1 MSPEKGLRESP
12 EKGLRERKKEQTR
25 AAIAHAAVGL
35 FLERGYDHVSIADIA
50 AAAGVAKM
58 TVTNYFPAKEDLVI
72 SAGGSVVPD
81 LAGVVRGRRPGEPVL
96 AALLRFVRAELDAR
110 AEWTA
115 LHDGVTQFTR
125 MSMAS
130 PALSEAFARKWDGL
144 QADLAQALEEATRP
158 GAARDNGTGPEGAGP
173 EGAGPEG
180 AGPEGAGPEGAGPE
194 GAGAEGAGTEGA
206 TSRGAAPVTGA
217 NAIPGGEMTLRVMKL
232 LQNGEATESEL
243 AELTGWMTMSRV
255 RAQIAAAQITGTLR
269 MLTGANLIRQVAG
282 LSADATAAQSH
293 AETTAAFE
301 MLESG
306 LGRLYG

>member
-1 MSPEKGLRESP
+1 MAP

-35 FLERGYDHVSIADIA
+35 FLESGYDHVSIADIA

-72 SAGGSVVPD
+72 SAGAAVVPD
-81 LAGVVRGRRPGEPVL
+81 LVAVVRNRRPGETVL

-115 LHDGVTQFTR
+115 LHDGVTQFAR

-130 PALSEAFARKWDGL
+130 PALSEAFARVWDRL
-144 QADLAQALEEATRP
+144 QADLAQALDEISVGGQAPAGEERS
-158 GAARDNGTGPEGAGP
+158 GTSPA
-173 EGAGPEG
+173 
-180 AGPEGAGPEGAGPE
+180 
-194 GAGAEGAGTEGA
+194 
-206 TSRGAAPVTGA
+206 TGA
-217 NAIPGGEMTLRVMKL
+217 DAIPGGEMTVRMMKL
-232 LQNGEATESEL
+232 IWNGEATESER
-243 AELTGWMTMSRV
+243 AELTAAMTLSRF
-255 RAQIAAAQITGTLR
+255 RAHVAAAQITGALR
-269 MLTGANLIRQVAG
+269 ALTETNLIRQAAG
-282 LSADATAAQSH
+282 LSADQTAAQSH

-306 LGRLYG
+306 LGRLYS

>member
-1 MSPEKGLRESP
+1 LYDRVMSP

-25 AAIAHAAVGL
+25 AAIAHTAVGL

-72 SAGGSVVPD
+72 SAGVSVVPD
-81 LAGVVRGRRPGEPVL
+81 LAAVVRNRRADETVL
-96 AALLRFVRAELDAR
+96 GALLRFVRAELDRR

-130 PALSEAFARKWDGL
+130 TGLSEAFARRWDGL
-144 QADLAQALEEATRP
+144 QADLARALEEVARP
-158 GAARDNGTGPEGAGP
+158 GPARDTGDAGDTGDGAARRSPA
-173 EGAGPEG
+173 
-180 AGPEGAGPEGAGPE
+180 
-194 GAGAEGAGTEGA
+194 
-206 TSRGAAPVTGA
+206 TGA
-217 NAIPGGEMTLRVMKL
+217 NAVPGGEMTLRVMKL
-232 LQNGEATESEL
+232 LHDGAATEPEL
-243 AELTGWMTMSRV
+243 AELAGWITMPRL
-255 RAQIAAAQITGTLR
+255 RAQVAAAQIAGTLR
-269 MLTGANLIRQVAG
+269 TLTGANLIRQVAG

>member
-1 MSPEKGLRESP
+1 MAP

-35 FLERGYDHVSIADIA
+35 FLERGYDQVSIADIA

-72 SAGGSVVPD
+72 SAGASVVPD
-81 LAGVVRGRRPGEPVL
+81 LAAVVRGRRAGETVL
-96 AALLRFVRAELDAR
+96 GALLRFVRAELDRR

-125 MSMAS
+125 MSLAS
-130 PALSEAFARKWDGL
+130 VGLSEAFARRWDGL
-144 QADLAQALEEATRP
+144 QADLAQALEEAGRP
-158 GAARDNGTGPEGAGP
+158 GPAEDTGRGRDAADSAARRSPA
-173 EGAGPEG
+173 
-180 AGPEGAGPEGAGPE
+180 
-194 GAGAEGAGTEGA
+194 
-206 TSRGAAPVTGA
+206 TGA
-217 NAIPGGEMTLRVMKL
+217 NAVPANAVPGGEMTLRIMKL
-232 LQNGEATESEL
+232 LHDDEATEPEL
-243 AELTGWMTMSRV
+243 AELAGWITMPRL
-255 RAQIAAAQITGTLR
+255 RAQVAAAQIAGTLR
-269 MLTGANLIRQVAG
+269 TLTGANLIRQVAG

-306 LGRLYG
+306 LGRLFG

>member
-1 MSPEKGLRESP
+1 MAP

-35 FLERGYDHVSIADIA
+35 FLERGYDQVSIADIA

-72 SAGGSVVPD
+72 SAAASVVPD
-81 LAGVVRGRRPGEPVL
+81 LAAVVRDRRPGETVL
-96 AALLRFVRAELDAR
+96 GALLRFVRAELDRR

-130 PALSEAFARKWDGL
+130 VGLSEAFARRWDGL
-144 QADLAQALEEATRP
+144 QADLAQALEEAGRP
-158 GAARDNGTGPEGAGP
+158 GPAENTGGGGDAADSAARRSPA
-173 EGAGPEG
+173 
-180 AGPEGAGPEGAGPE
+180 
-194 GAGAEGAGTEGA
+194 
-206 TSRGAAPVTGA
+206 TGA
-217 NAIPGGEMTLRVMKL
+217 NAVPGGEMTLRIMKL
-232 LQNGEATESEL
+232 LHDDEATEPEL
-243 AELTGWMTMSRV
+243 AELAGWITMPRL
-255 RAQIAAAQITGTLR
+255 RAQVAAAQIAGTLR
-269 MLTGANLIRQVAG
+269 TLTGANLIRQVAG

-301 MLESG
+301 MLEAG
-306 LGRLYG
+306 LGRLFG

>member
-1 MSPEKGLRESP
+1 MAP

-35 FLERGYDHVSIADIA
+35 FLERGYDQVSIADIA

-72 SAGGSVVPD
+72 SAAASVVPD
-81 LAGVVRGRRPGEPVL
+81 LAAVVRGRRPGETVL
-96 AALLRFVRAELDAR
+96 GALLRFVRAELDRR

-130 PALSEAFARKWDGL
+130 VGLSEAFARRWDGL
-144 QADLAQALEEATRP
+144 QADLAQALEETGRP
-158 GAARDNGTGPEGAGP
+158 GPAGDTGAGDTGDSAARRSPA
-173 EGAGPEG
+173 
-180 AGPEGAGPEGAGPE
+180 
-194 GAGAEGAGTEGA
+194 
-206 TSRGAAPVTGA
+206 TGA
-217 NAIPGGEMTLRVMKL
+217 NAVPGGEMTLRIMKL
-232 LQNGEATESEL
+232 LHDDEATEPEL
-243 AELTGWMTMSRV
+243 AELAGWITMPRL
-255 RAQIAAAQITGTLR
+255 RAQVAAAQITGTLR
-269 MLTGANLIRQVAG
+269 TLTGANLIRQVAG

-306 LGRLYG
+306 LGRLFG

>member
-1 MSPEKGLRESP
+1 MAQHDDGHAH
-12 EKGLRERKKEQTR
+12 Q
-25 AAIAHAAVGL
+25 AAATQALQAAEGDQL
-35 FLERGYDHVSIADIA
+35 SIADIA

-96 AALLRFVRAELDAR
+96 AALLRFVRGELDAR

-115 LHDGVTQFTR
+115 LHDGVAQFTR

-130 PALSEAFARKWDGL
+130 TALSEAFARQWDRL
-144 QADLAQALEEATRP
+144 QADLARALEEVAEP
-158 GAARDNGTGPEGAGP
+158 GAAEDHE
-173 EGAGPEG
+173 
-180 AGPEGAGPEGAGPE
+180 
-194 GAGAEGAGTEGA
+194 TE
-206 TSRGAAPVTGA
+206 SRGPAPATGA
-217 NAIPGGEMTLRVMKL
+217 NAILGGEMTLRVMKL
-232 LQNGEATESEL
+232 LHNGAVTEPEL
-243 AELTGWMTMSRV
+243 AELAGWITLSRL
-255 RAQIAAAQITGTLR
+255 RAQVAAAQIAGTLR
-269 MLTGANLIRQVAG
+269 TLTGANLIRQAAG

-306 LGRLYG
+306 LGRRYG

>member
-1 MSPEKGLRESP
+1 MAP

-35 FLERGYDHVSIADIA
+35 FLERGYDQVSIADIA

-72 SAGGSVVPD
+72 SAAASVVPD
-81 LAGVVRGRRPGEPVL
+81 LAAVVRGRRPGETVL
-96 AALLRFVRAELDAR
+96 GALLRFVRAELDRR

-130 PALSEAFARKWDGL
+130 VGLSEAFARRWDGL
-144 QADLAQALEEATRP
+144 QADLAQALEETGRP
-158 GAARDNGTGPEGAGP
+158 GPAGDTGAGDTGDAGDAADSAARRSPA
-173 EGAGPEG
+173 
-180 AGPEGAGPEGAGPE
+180 
-194 GAGAEGAGTEGA
+194 
-206 TSRGAAPVTGA
+206 TGA
-217 NAIPGGEMTLRVMKL
+217 NAVPGGEMTLRIMKL
-232 LQNGEATESEL
+232 LHDDEATEPEL
-243 AELTGWMTMSRV
+243 AELAGWITMPRL
-255 RAQIAAAQITGTLR
+255 RAQVAAAQITGTLR
-269 MLTGANLIRQVAG
+269 TLTGANLIRQVAG

-306 LGRLYG
+306 LGRLFG

>member
-1 MSPEKGLRESP
+1 MAP

-72 SAGGSVVPD
+72 SAGASVVPD
-81 LAGVVRGRRPGEPVL
+81 LAGVVRGRPPGETVL
-96 AALLRFVRAELDAR
+96 VALLRFVRAELDRR

-130 PALSEAFARKWDGL
+130 TTLSEAFARRWDGL
-144 QADLAQALEEATRP
+144 QADLAQALAEDSGP
-158 GAARDNGTGPEGAGP
+158 GLPADAPAADGAGP
-173 EGAGPEG
+173 RRDAQ
-180 AGPEGAGPEGAGPE
+180 A
-194 GAGAEGAGTEGA
+194 
-206 TSRGAAPVTGA
+206 TGA
-217 NAIPGGEMTLRVMKL
+217 DAIPGGEMTLRIMKL
-232 LQNGEATESEL
+232 LYNGEASETEL
-243 AELTGWMTMSRV
+243 AELSGWMTLDRV

-269 MLTGANLIRQVAG
+269 TLTGANLIRQAAG
-282 LSADATAAQSH
+282 LSADATAARSH

-301 MLESG
+301 MLAAG

>member
-1 MSPEKGLRESP
+1 LGPGLYDRPMSPEKGLREPP

-158 GAARDNGTGPEGAGP
+158 GAARGN
-173 EGAGPEG
+173 
-180 AGPEGAGPEGAGPE
+180 GAGPEGAGPE
-194 GAGAEGAGTEGA
+194 GAGAEGAKPEGA
-206 TSRGAAPVTGA
+206 TSRGAAPVTAA